1 MSRNLSYSALTLRV
15 KPSGGVLGGPAREAW
30 FLTSEEGIIHATVFG
45 GPKSRLRS
53 LVAPFHSGIL
63 HIYHDPV
70 RNSSKVSEFDVTS
83 YRTGLRELWERA
95 MTAGA
100 AAETILASHGGGGA
114 WAEALKLA
122 ENVLDALDTSDAALS
137 SRIGIHFLWQWAK
150 ILGVRPDL
158 SACASCGGEAGQ
170 ARTLWYSPNSEA
182 LLCENCKN
190 ETSPE
195 SSFRL
200 GPGAMQWLKATGPV
214 PPQALSRISLDAPS
228 LEQARAFTKAVM
240 AAALGKRLPTWDE
253 I

>member
-15 KPSGGVLGGPAREAW
+15 KASGAILGGPAREAW
-30 FLTSEEGIIHATVFG
+30 FLTAEEGIVRATVFG

-70 RNSSKVSEFDVTS
+70 RNSGKVSEFDVTS
-83 YRTGLRELWERA
+83 YRTGLHELWERA

-114 WAEALKLA
+114 WAEAFKLA
-122 ENVLDALDTSDAALS
+122 ENILDALDTSDAALS
-137 SRIGIHFLWQWAK
+137 SRIGIYFLWQWAR
-150 ILGVRPDL
+150 ILGARPDL
-158 SACASCGGEAGQ
+158 SACASCNSEAGQ
-170 ARTLWYSPNSEA
+170 TQALWYSPKTET

-190 ETSPE
+190 EINPE

-200 GPGAMQWLKATGPV
+200 GPGAIQWLKASDPV
-214 PPQALSRISLDAPS
+214 SPQALSRITLDSPS
-228 LEQARAFTKAVM
+228 LEQARVFTKAVM
-240 AAALGKRLPTWDE
+240 AAALGKRLSTWDE